1 MATNLGNLL
10 FACGLGRVGEGV
22 VVCLY
27 DEEVGG
33 GRVHRQFTRRVLE
46 GRGHLVEASP
56 ATES

>member
-10 FACGLGRVGEGV
+10 FACGLGRVGEGEGV

-27 DEEVGG
+27 DEEVGR

-46 GRGHLVEASP
+46 GRGHLVEDQCLL
-56 ATES
+56 